1 MQAYAILKEPPPLC
15 MPTSGGGGTRR
26 GGPVNP
32 GPPLVG
38 PSVPQVHIFR

>member
-1 MQAYAILKEPPPLC
+1 MQAYAILKEPPPYACPPL
-15 MPTSGGGGTRR
+15 GGGTRR

-38 PSVPQVHIFR
+38 PCVPQVHIFR